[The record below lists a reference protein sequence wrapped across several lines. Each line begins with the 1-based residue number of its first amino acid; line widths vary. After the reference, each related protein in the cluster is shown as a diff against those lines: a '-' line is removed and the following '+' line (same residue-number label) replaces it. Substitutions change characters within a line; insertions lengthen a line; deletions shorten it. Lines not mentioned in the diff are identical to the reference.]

1 MFRSNLLNKNLRI
14 ELIDSKKFIFDQVR
28 KKKVIMTPEE
38 WVRQSIIFYLV
49 KTLNYPLGLISVES
63 SLKYNNIN
71 KRSDIIV
78 KSREG
83 LSNYLLVECKSF
95 KLKLTGKHLSQVAM
109 YNKKYSSRYIMIT
122 NGISHIVFSVDK
134 KSNKINTLDS
144 IPNYKD
150 LN

>member
-1 MFRSNLLNKNLRI
+1 MFKSNLLNKNLRV

-49 KTLNYPLGLISVES
+49 KTLKYPLGLISVES

-78 KSREG
+78 KSRQG
-83 LSNYLLVECKSF
+83 LNNYLLVECKSF
-95 KLKLTGKHLSQVAM
+95 KLKPMLT
-109 YNKKYSSRYIMIT
+109 ID
-122 NGISHIVFSVDK
+122 SVDVTIINLLSCSIK
-134 KSNKINTLDS
+134 FKRLKSNLSLTSEDKFS
-144 IPNYKD
+144 ITMFS
-150 LN
+150 